1 MMSSKMGSIE
11 KKDENENEV
20 KKFGKKREQCWEV
33 CTCLCAKIGWANTYM
48 ICQLL
53 TLVLSVGPQTL
64 LIPFVKNKDWY
75 FRSWYQV
82 LSLGLSYAPSP
93 YSFYEAVRNSDDDSC
108 DSLNKDVCTDS
119 VVSLLSPFMWEA
131 DGKCVYSCPF
141 PEDLI
146 TYHLGIGVITI
157 VKSLFVIVLGS
168 ISFCCRCTSSG
179 FQLPDRVQFWKKWTW
194 TVFILE
200 KLSVCIAY
208 TWLAVFVLDWQAVR
222 TGYLFC
228 EDNFKLG
235 DESLIDMD
243 IKECKYFVLSGYCLL
258 DLLIA
263 CMHYFTHFAIKKYIH
278 SEDKKD
284 WSDTDIITGTRSF
297 ECTLWAGILQWHGME
312 QTFRDNLVCL
322 TAVGC
327 LHLASDDGCFQSTPK
342 S

>member
-11 KKDENENEV
+11 IEDENENEV
-20 KKFGKKREQCWEV
+20 IKAGKKREQCCNV
-33 CTCLCAKIGWANTYM
+33 FTCLCAKIGWDNTYM

-53 TLVLSVGPQTL
+53 TLVLS
-64 LIPFVKNKDWY
+64 
-75 FRSWYQV
+75 V

-157 VKSLFVIVLGS
+157 VKSLFVIVLGF
-168 ISFCCRCTSSG
+168 ISFCCRA
-179 FQLPDRVQFWKKWTW
+179 QFWKKWTW

-200 KLSVCIAY
+200 NLSVCIAY

-222 TGYLFC
+222 TGYMFC

-284 WSDTDIITGTRSF
+284 
-297 ECTLWAGILQWHGME
+297 
-312 QTFRDNLVCL
+312 
-322 TAVGC
+322 
-327 LHLASDDGCFQSTPK
+327 
-342 S
+342 